1 MSIKKNINLKN
12 YHLDSET
19 PTKLVYVTIKLICD
33 DDMDL
38 EDFASE
44 CDYTF
49 TYDGVLM
56 SEMVDVRD
64 HNNY

>member
-1 MSIKKNINLKN
+1 MND
-12 YHLDSET
+12 HLDSET

-33 DDMDL
+33 EDMDI

-44 CDYTF
+44 CDYTI

-56 SEMVDVRD
+56 SEMMDVKD
-64 HNNY
+64 HHHY